1 MNIKLDYKISDLEER
16 QKIVDAICQE
26 HENELSPKNLETLS
40 DYLINLM
47 EKDERREKRILTQN
61 RLATV
66 NKRETSFEGLT
77 SKFENG
83 EDGVYQLMRSDKNM
97 ILSPAISITKKDVE
111 ELPFISQIKECIS
124 WLKEQ
129 PNKNYI
135 MQAAIVDLSQTQYMV
150 KNAYRKPIQFNSLTH
165 SARVP
170 IEWNKYL
177 DFNNWNH
184 IAAILKNYSK
194 IKTTSFREI
203 DNDMYWILQDL
214 EDIIERNLKDSEP
227 MLYDI
232 LVAKVEEMNNINVQK
247 MLEEKYGKTYS
258 IEYISSLFNNKIP
271 KLIAEASEKE
281 ELLWHYTFVEK
292 GEWKKC
298 NRCGQ
303 IKLLHTKFF
312 SKNSSSK
319 NGFYSICKC
328 CRNKKKGAE

>member
-1 MNIKLDYKISDLEER
+1 MNIKLDYKISDLQVRKQIVE
-16 QKIVDAICQE
+16 KICLE
-26 HENELSPKNLETLS
+26 HAEDLSSRNLETLS
-40 DYLINLM
+40 DYLVNAI
-47 EKDERREKRILTQN
+47 EKEERKQKNILTQN

-66 NKRETSFEGLT
+66 IKRETSFEGLV

-83 EDGVYQLMRSDKNM
+83 EDGVYQLMRNDKNM
-97 ILSPAISITKKDVE
+97 ILTPATSITKKDIE
-111 ELPFISQIKECIS
+111 ELPFIAQIREAIAWYRKI
-124 WLKEQ
+124 

-135 MQAAIVDLSQTQYMV
+135 VQQAIVDLSQQQYAV
-150 KNAYRKPIQFNSLTH
+150 KNAYRKPIQFNSLLP
-165 SARVP
+165 AQRVET
-170 IEWNKYL
+170 EWNKYL
-177 DFNNWNH
+177 DFKNWKH
-184 IAAILKNYSK
+184 VAALLRNYSK
-194 IKTTSFREI
+194 LKTKSSDEI
-203 DNDMYWILQDL
+203 MNDIYWILIDL
-214 EDIIERNLKDSEP
+214 ENIIEDVLPQNYP

-232 LVAKVEEMNNINVQK
+232 MVSKVEEMHNDNVQK
-247 MLEEKYGKTYS
+247 MLEEKYGKTFS

-271 KLIAEASEKE
+271 KLIAEEAEKQ
-281 ELLWHYTFVEK
+281 ELVWYYTFVEK